1 MHHVGPFRLNRA
13 RLRAHG
19 AMDAR
24 NDVSITD
31 CFELG
36 VRPDVSFVLV
46 NLTGEDRTRKM
57 KEPDCVRQTIEI
69 MQHSSY
75 WRILALAR
83 VGRKIRTVCLSTS
96 TVRRGRRPAGKVD
109 GRETLI

>member
-1 MHHVGPFRLNRA
+1 MHHVGPFGLNRA

-57 KEPDCVRQTIEI
+57 KSRTAFDRLLRSCN
-69 MQHSSY
+69 
-75 WRILALAR
+75 AR
-83 VGRKIRTVCLSTS
+83 ATGAC
-96 TVRRGRRPAGKVD
+96 
-109 GRETLI
+109 